1 MYFKTMANQVS
12 MSDKGHC
19 LVTWPVGQV
28 SMSREKCAGVR
39 DTELQHRRK

>member
-1 MYFKTMANQVS
+1 MYFKNTDNKVS

-28 SMSREKCAGVR
+28 EYIS
-39 DTELQHRRK
+39 